1 MTGDSK
7 RARSPLSA
15 KLSNFAPLS
24 DDDVRT
30 LDGLCRTEER
40 FGAGADIVSEGDAPR
55 SAFVLTHGMACRY
68 RLLPDGRRQILTFL
82 IPGDVSDLRVFLL
95 KTMDH
100 SIRTMVPTRLA
111 AIGRETVIDIVARHP
126 RIGAAL
132 SWGAMQEEAMLR
144 ERIVSLG
151 RRNSRERLAY
161 LLCELVWRH
170 IAIGES
176 ESHAIWLP
184 LTQTD
189 LADALGL
196 TAVHINRVL
205 QSFRRDQLITLE
217 HRRLV
222 LLNVE
227 RLAAISGLTLNYLQ
241 LGTTPVEVV
250 RDLDKLERDR
260 ARREPFQDVWRC

>member
-1 MTGDSK
+1 MAGDSK

-100 SIRTMVPTRLA
+100 SIRAMVPTRLA

-161 LLCELVWRH
+161 LLCELVWRQ

-217 HRRLV
+217 HRQLV
-222 LLNVE
+222 LLNLE

-241 LGTTPVEVV
+241 LGMTPVEVV

-260 ARREPFQDVWRC
+260 ARREPF